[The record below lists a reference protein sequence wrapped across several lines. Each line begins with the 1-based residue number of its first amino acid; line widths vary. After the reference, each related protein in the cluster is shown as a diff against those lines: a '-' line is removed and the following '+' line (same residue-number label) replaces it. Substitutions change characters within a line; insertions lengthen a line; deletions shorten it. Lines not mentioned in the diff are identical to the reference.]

1 MLEFSVDFEI
11 MIYNVKH
18 DFKQVNI
25 EYVFAPLSVYQTYVD
40 CGRGRFT
47 RVEQAQWISRSM
59 NEFYLTKLLW
69 VRFPPFYRVRS
80 TVAGNRV

>member
-40 CGRGRFT
+40 CGASTMDIAWSKHNG
-47 RVEQAQWISRSM
+47 
-59 NEFYLTKLLW
+59 
-69 VRFPPFYRVRS
+69 YRAV
-80 TVAGNRV
+80 